1 MSEESTVIYFYDEE
15 LRQISREQLEQ
26 LIIQSDSLNVQ
37 YELFLEQQK
46 QINEIRQIYIALLVV
61 LGACLGALIFRH
73 LRK

>member
-15 LRQISREQLEQ
+15 LRQTSLEQLEQ
-26 LIIQSDSLNVQ
+26 LTLHGDILLQQ
-37 YELFLEQQK
+37 QQEL
-46 QINEIRQIYIALLVV
+46 NEIRQINFCLLVV